1 METEFLLPSNRVAI
15 SLYQGLMVWVW
26 VPDLCLDSICP
37 VWVCHRVLGVGAAG
51 VMPGLGVLVGEIV
64 GEIEGEIGG
73 GTSIGIEGSGLEG
86 TGVGTGVGRERGG

>member
-1 METEFLLPSNRVAI
+1 VGVGTRSLSGFDLSGVGMPSGV
-15 SLYQGLMVWVW
+15 GV
-26 VPDLCLDSICP
+26 
-37 VWVCHRVLGVGAAG
+37 GVGAAG

-86 TGVGTGVGRERGG
+86 TGVGNGVGRERGG